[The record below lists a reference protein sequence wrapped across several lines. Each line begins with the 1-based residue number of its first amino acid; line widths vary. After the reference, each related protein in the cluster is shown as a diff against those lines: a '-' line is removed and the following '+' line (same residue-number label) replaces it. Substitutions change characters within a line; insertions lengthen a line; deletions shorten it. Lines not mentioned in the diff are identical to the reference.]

1 MIFLILFFKF
11 GASKFFNLYNIN
23 MKRIKS
29 LLFLTGG
36 ALLMLTSCY
45 KSETVYYDELDVTLT
60 NYEVEFNFSSY
71 TSFAMPD
78 STILKTNYLTD
89 EEIEEFFADGG
100 TSEKTLEL
108 LRSKF
113 EESGYTFDESYDNAD
128 FVAVPTILMVEQQG
142 ASYYPPG
149 WWWGYPGFG
158 WGGGWWGGWWGYPG
172 YGWGPG
178 YIQYYSYK
186 VGTIVL
192 EMVDA
197 ESFRNVVAF
206 GDSHGQGSQTSYS
219 DEIPDLTIRWMASID
234 GYLASD
240 ADYNAD
246 RAKRGVDEAF
256 EQSPYLKK

>member
-1 MIFLILFFKF
+1 MR
-11 GASKFFNLYNIN
+11 
-23 MKRIKS
+23 RIKS

-78 STILKTNYLTD
+78 STILKTNYLTE
-89 EEIEEFFADGG
+89 EEIEEFYADGG

-113 EESGYTFDESYDNAD
+113 EERGYTYNESYDNAD
-128 FVAVPTILMVEQQG
+128 FVAVPTMLMVQQQG
-142 ASYYPPG
+142 AVYYPPG
-149 WWWGYPGFG
+149 WWWGYPGYG

-172 YGWGPG
+172 YGWGSPG
-178 YIQYYSYK
+178 YVQYYSYK

-192 EMVDA
+192 EMVDGA
-197 ESFRNVVAF
+197 SFRNVVTF
-206 GDSHGQGSQTSYS
+206 GDSHGQGSQASS
-219 DEIPDLTIRWMASID
+219 ADEVPDLTIRWMASID
-234 GYLASD
+234 GYIASD
-240 ADYNAD
+240 ANYNAD